1 MPKLL
6 RKFKLFIISKREF
19 KLCWYSVSAK
29 LMARVIIIK
38 YDKVILKWKTNMI
51 KITTFFAGNN
61 GVISVLSTGTRWCH
75 DSHHRFLKAS
85 RSSPPSNRSV
95 KVTHVLHY
103 RCWANI
109 DNISSQVLIESLLH
123 WTLIPT
129 IISFYLFYY
138 HFLSWSS
145 WKLSRNKNTTEPL
158 RRIISTRLNSWT
170 WWLAK
175 TAICLTET
183 REVIVYLVVSL

>member
-1 MPKLL
+1 
-6 RKFKLFIISKREF
+6 
-19 KLCWYSVSAK
+19 
-29 LMARVIIIK
+29 MARVIIIK
-38 YDKVILKWKTNMI
+38 YDKVIVKWKRNII

-61 GVISVLSTGTRWCH
+61 GVISVMSTGTRWCH

-103 RCWANI
+103 RCWENT
-109 DNISSQVLIESLLH
+109 DNISSQVLIESSLH

-129 IISFYLFYY
+129 IISFYY
-138 HFLSWSS
+138 HCWVEIKIQPSVELGEKRTST
-145 WKLSRNKNTTEPL
+145 KNYFCSLEQL
-158 RRIISTRLNSWT
+158 D
-170 WWLAK
+170 WWLIK
-175 TAICLTET
+175 TSIWLTKT